1 MKSSH
6 RGARLAHCLLFLS
19 PECALAKIFSLMC
32 LVFATQATPS
42 TGRVTR
48 RAAKQAESDSQHAHA
63 EEKCVSSLKRCTRAS
78 RLHSPEQPSTPM
90 GSIHRGD
97 VSDVESCSSAVS
109 DKEVTPPRTRVRRK
123 QPRAVIQEDEISDVE
138 SCSSA
143 VSASNTGHRT
153 RRTPRRKMTPESSDP
168 AHVQAADTKVDVVPE
183 AESCSS
189 VATETQRVT
198 RSQRKTARTR
208 LSAKEQQG
216 DSELSDTDSY
226 LSSASGAGVSM
237 STRRRAT
244 RSRKQTGSIP
254 IHLDDA
260 AESSA
265 PSTPTRR
272 SSRIT
277 RGRIAGTASEPQS
290 CDSEGFES
298 GPSYGLKKGKARPL
312 DSDSEHSLIGSP
324 CSTRGRGTPCSS
336 RTGSG
341 NSSQGARRSV
351 RQLCVVIEKGV
362 ELAEEDTSLNDSQ
375 LENTVIAEDA
385 DCTLLEED
393 QRETTEEKDNVTVTN
408 QVDAIIEKKG
418 VHVSEEDSTVSEI
431 SCSAKEVIKP
441 VVIVHHQQGEL
452 CDDNK
457 KENTSEMERMQET
470 SVSEQTEPSQ
480 SFTPAVSE
488 GEASDEMQDG
498 DKDLD
503 AADVD
508 ACLSQGGEDGDAV
521 AQTRPS
527 EEKMDVGP
535 SSRDSH
541 QVFDSSEA
549 QVEAIQVTSSQ
560 QPNVTVDSGP
570 EHQPKDTITVQ
581 SRKPISL
588 LESSEDEE
596 DEEEEERE
604 LSEEECLAEERA
616 GPSSKSDRA
625 GMALDGLFMIDT
637 RPGQEADEH
646 YYMEKV
652 TEEEKTTEAEE
663 IEQEEE
669 EQEEFVDEE
678 EDDDDE
684 EASILFAS
692 RNPLL

>member
-1 MKSSH
+1 
-6 RGARLAHCLLFLS
+6 
-19 PECALAKIFSLMC
+19 MC

-48 RAAKQAESDSQHAHA
+48 RAAKQAESDAQHAHA
-63 EEKCVSSLKRCTRAS
+63 EEKSEGECCMSTTMSSPKRCTRAS
-78 RLHSPEQPSTPM
+78 RLHSPEQPPTPV
-90 GSIHRGD
+90 GSIHGGD
-97 VSDVESCSSAVS
+97 VSDVESGCSAGS
-109 DKEVTPPRTRVRRK
+109 DKEVTPPRTRVRRR
-123 QPRAVIQEDEISDVE
+123 QPRAVIQEDEVSEVE

-143 VSASNTGHRT
+143 VSASNTGRRT
-153 RRTPRRKMTPESSDP
+153 RRTPRRKVTPESSDP
-168 AHVQAADTKVDVVPE
+168 VRVQAADTKVDVVPE

-189 VATETQRVT
+189 AATETRRVT
-198 RSQRKTARTR
+198 RSQRKTACTR
-208 LSAKEQQG
+208 SSAKEQPG

-226 LSSASGAGVSM
+226 LSSASGAGASM
-237 STRRRAT
+237 SIRRRAT
-244 RSRKQTGSIP
+244 RSRKQTGSVP
-254 IHLDDA
+254 FLLDEA

-272 SSRIT
+272 SSRTT

-298 GPSYGLKKGKARPL
+298 GPSYSLRKGKARPL

-393 QRETTEEKDNVTVTN
+393 QSEMIDEKDDVSVTN
-408 QVDAIIEKKG
+408 QVDTITEKKG
-418 VHVSEEDSTVSEI
+418 VRVSEEDSTVSEI
-431 SCSAKEVIKP
+431 SRSATEVSKP
-441 VVIVHHQQGEL
+441 VVIAHHQQREL
-452 CDDNK
+452 CEDNK
-457 KENTSEMERMQET
+457 EKNTSEMERTQET

-480 SFTPAVSE
+480 SFTPAVCV
-488 GEASDEMQDG
+488 GGASDEMEDG

-508 ACLSQGGEDGDAV
+508 ACLSQGGEDEDAV
-521 AQTRPS
+521 VETRPS

-535 SSRDSH
+535 C
-541 QVFDSSEA
+541 SEV
-549 QVEAIQVTSSQ
+549 QVEAIQVKSSQ

-570 EHQPKDTITVQ
+570 ELQSIDTITVQ

-625 GMALDGLFMIDT
+625 GMAMDGLFMIDT

-646 YYMEKV
+646 YYMEKE
-652 TEEEKTTEAEE
+652 TEEQKTAEAEE
-663 IEQEEE
+663 IEQEE
-669 EQEEFVDEE
+669 FVDEE
-678 EDDDDE
+678 DDDDDE